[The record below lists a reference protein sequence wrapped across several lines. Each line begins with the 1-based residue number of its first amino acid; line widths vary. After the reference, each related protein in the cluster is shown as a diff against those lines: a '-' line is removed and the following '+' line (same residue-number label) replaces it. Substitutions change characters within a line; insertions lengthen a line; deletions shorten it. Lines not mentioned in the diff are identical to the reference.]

1 MWERRLANT
10 AMTSANRRLLI
21 LWQLRD
27 ALIRNDAALAL
38 HLARRLT
45 GLAAALPMGGYEE

>member
-1 MWERRLANT
+1 
-10 AMTSANRRLLI
+10 MTSANRRLLI